1 MFMLDQIQ
9 SLRALIL
16 SSPLSIPEQRKRIS
30 EWLGAVLTDQEYHM
44 ALSSRLCGTCQ
55 WIFGRPQFQ
64 SWVTPEPDMTK
75 VLWVRGGPGYGK
87 TVLAAS
93 LIEYLRDLRESTL
106 APAICFFFCAFEDD
120 AKREPSAI
128 IRSWVAQL
136 VNQQY
141 DVLKIACK
149 LYKGNEARPATE
161 VEIWDL
167 FRRSSKEIPNS
178 VFIVD
183 GFDECIAWIRLDS
196 TTRQDFSSNYGTVQ
210 RRQQVEFL

>member
-1 MFMLDQIQ
+1 
-9 SLRALIL
+9 
-16 SSPLSIPEQRKRIS
+16 
-30 EWLGAVLTDQEYHM
+30 
-44 ALSSRLCGTCQ
+44 
-55 WIFGRPQFQ
+55 
-64 SWVTPEPDMTK
+64 MTK

-149 LYKGNEARPATE
+149 LYK

-167 FRRSSKEIPNS
+167 FRRSSKEIPKS